1 MKQAGSEPA
10 LVVYDG
16 ACIFCQNYVRLLRL
30 QQSVGP
36 VELLDARSE
45 DPRIAEFQAKG
56 YDLDEGMLFIRNGRI
71 YHGHDA
77 VNALALLSSSS
88 GFFNRLNSLL
98 LSRRSIAKFTYPFL
112 KAGRR
117 ITLWVRG
124 RPLIAQD
131 LLSGD
136 AQ

>member
-1 MKQAGSEPA
+1 MSKADSKPV
-10 LVVYDG
+10 LIVYDG

-30 QQSVGP
+30 QQSVSP

-45 DPRIAEFQAKG
+45 DPRIAYFQAKG
-56 YDLDEGMLFIRNGRI
+56 YDLDEGMLFIRNGQI

-88 GFFNRLNSLL
+88 GIFNKLNSLL
-98 LSRRSIAKFTYPFL
+98 LSKQSVAKFAYPFL
-112 KAGRR
+112 KAGRK
-117 ITLWVRG
+117 ITLWARG
-124 RPLIAQD
+124 RPLIGND
-131 LLSGD
+131 SLSGG